1 MLKKFGEEKRKQ
13 YIALGIAAVVL
24 GGGTL
29 LLSYIFGGG
38 KKQEQKAPPPKVDV
52 LEPAKMEEESFKK
65 EYGEKLAEIQQR
77 LRELEQ
83 RERSATPPP
92 TPPPLI
98 SPPPMQSSPPPTQ
111 SPPFPPPPPAQPS
124 PQEQTQSPQQVQQPP
139 KPQLLTD
146 LIVVE
151 GKDRSPLPTQQQQQ
165 PQNTNTPSPTPRKQ
179 ETQKPSSRIPSGA
192 FVRGILLSGL
202 DAPTGGRA
210 QSQPHPVLIRI
221 VDKAILPNF
230 YKSDIKDC
238 FVIGAGY
245 GDLASERAYIRL
257 ETISCVKKS
266 GEVIERKVFGFVSGE
281 DGKVGLQGRVVSK
294 QGQVLA
300 RMLVAGFIDGISK
313 IFQQSGTTVIVSP
326 TGATQSIDPNQALR
340 VGLAGGFSSAARELV
355 EFYKKLAEETY
366 PVVEINAGRNVD
378 LVFLQ
383 SISFSTKE
391 EKEEGRGQEDR
402 REQE

>member
-1 MLKKFGEEKRKQ
+1 MLKKFTEEKKKQ
-13 YIALGIAAVVL
+13 YISLGVAVVVL
-24 GGGTL
+24 GGGIL
-29 LLSYIFGGG
+29 LLSYLFTGGQ
-38 KKQEQKAPPPKVDV
+38 KQEQKPPPPKIETP
-52 LEPAKMEEESFKK
+52 EPKKIEEESFKK
-65 EYGEKLAEIQQR
+65 EYGEKLV
-77 LRELEQ
+77 ELQKRIEAL
-83 RERSATPPP
+83 ERKESMTPPP
-92 TPPPLI
+92 TAPPPLG
-98 SPPPMQSSPPPTQ
+98 
-111 SPPFPPPPPAQPS
+111 FPPPPS
-124 PQEQTQSPQQVQQPP
+124 TQEQQAPPPPPPQAPPPPQTPPTQATQQPP
-139 KPQLLTD
+139 KPQVLTD
-146 LIVVE
+146 LIAVESKEKQVVQ
-151 GKDRSPLPTQQQQQ
+151 PTAQQ
-165 PQNTNTPSPTPRKQ
+165 PQNRQAPAKK

-221 VDKAILPNF
+221 VDKAILPNL
-230 YKSDIKDC
+230 YKADIRDC

-245 GDLASERAYIRL
+245 GDLSSERAYIRL
-257 ETISCVKKS
+257 ETISCIKKN
-266 GEVIERKVFGFVSGE
+266 GEVIEKKVSGFVAGE

-300 RMLVAGFIDGISK
+300 RMLVAGFIEGISR

-326 TGATQSIDPNQALR
+326 TGGTTTQTIDPSQALK
-340 VGLAGGFSSAARELV
+340 VGLAGGFSSAAKELV

-383 SISFSTKE
+383 SIDFSTSSNGQGTEIKE
-391 EKEEGRGQEDR
+391 EEQGILRTNR